1 MYPLIAWLVA
11 ADVVV
16 FVCMCDCMYELGST
30 RERGRESNKLTSL
43 GDAVQL
49 RGRGMERE
57 QTVIGVSPV

>member
-11 ADVVV
+11 ADVGV
-16 FVCMCDCMYELGST
+16 FVCMCDCMYELGSK
-30 RERGRESNKLTSL
+30 REKESNKLTSL

-57 QTVIGVSPV
+57 QIVIGVSPV